1 MSRAAFF
8 DVDGT
13 LTRTNIASA
22 LGYYLQSLQN
32 PLLGAFR
39 VAQQVARL
47 PLLTWAE
54 AMDRGSFNEQLFA
67 AYQGFSE
74 DRLRV
79 LADEV
84 VDRLLLPGLFPGARQ
99 LVDACAAQGMTLV
112 LISGS
117 PDFLVKPFGQRLGF
131 DERFCFGNRLEF
143 VRNTCTGRI
152 LPPVLA
158 GPRKAAMM
166 RELADQHGWRLTDCY
181 AYSDDSADAPML
193 SVVGHPAAVNP
204 GPRLRRMA
212 QSQRWPVIE
221 LS

>member
-1 MSRAAFF
+1 MTRAAFF

-13 LTRTNIASA
+13 LTRTNIMSA
-22 LGYYLQSLQN
+22 LGYYITSQQN
-32 PLLGAFR
+32 PLLSAVR
-39 VAQQVARL
+39 MAKEVARL

-54 AMDRGSFNEQLFA
+54 ALDRGTFNEQLFL
-67 AYQGFSE
+67 AYKGMSQ
-74 DRLRV
+74 DRLLT

-84 VDRLLLPGLFPGARQ
+84 VDRVLMPGLFKGARM
-99 LVDACAAQGMTLV
+99 LVDSCKAEGMDVV

-117 PDFLVKPFGQRLGF
+117 PDFLIKPFGERLGV
-131 DERFCFGNRLEF
+131 DPELCFGNRLEIT
-143 VRNTCTGRI
+143 RNVCTGRV

-158 GPRKAAMM
+158 GPRKAVVM
-166 RELADQHGWRLTDCY
+166 RELADARGWRLSDCY

-204 GPRLRRMA
+204 GPRLRSMA

-221 LS
+221 LA